1 MGLLL
6 GDKEATQLLDLLS
19 VCELNNKCTVI
30 NHQQALEEVM

>member
-6 GDKEATQLLDLLS
+6 GDKEATQPLDLLS